1 VSAKFDG
8 RSKVLGSRGKVL
20 AGFDSRSKISA
31 SFDSS
36 SK

>member
-8 RSKVLGSRGKVL
+8 RSKVLVSRGKIK

-31 SFDSS
+31 GFDSRE
-36 SK
+36 